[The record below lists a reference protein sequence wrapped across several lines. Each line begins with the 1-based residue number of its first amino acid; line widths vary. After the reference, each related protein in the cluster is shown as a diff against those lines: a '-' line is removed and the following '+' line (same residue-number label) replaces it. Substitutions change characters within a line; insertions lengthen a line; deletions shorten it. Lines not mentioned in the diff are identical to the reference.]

1 MLVTADELFK
11 PFTFANGMQAKNR
24 FFKSAMEEHLS
35 ENSRVS
41 APLTN
46 LYKVWA
52 KGGAGVL
59 LTGNVMVSPNGKGA
73 IEDVVVTDDSDLAM
87 LTQWAQAGK
96 INDTLMIMQINH
108 AGKQAPKNAVPNPV
122 APSNIPLKGMEAFIN
137 PPKAL
142 TDSEIRTIIAQFATT
157 ANVAEK
163 AGFSGVQ
170 IHGAHGYLISQFLS
184 PHHNRRDDDWGG
196 SLDNRMRFLAEIYQA
211 IRQATQPGF
220 LVGLKLN
227 SADFQKGGFSE
238 ADSVQ
243 VVQKM
248 AELGMDFIEISGGNY
263 ENPAMMGAKQSTV
276 QREAFFLDYAK
287 KVRAL
292 TQVPLII
299 TGGFRSV
306 KGMTEALASADLD
319 FIGIARPLAIIP
331 DLPNRIAEHDYHTV
345 NTPRVKTGFKKID
358 KPLSSVLEMGWY
370 REQIYKIAHNQSTN
384 PKLSAWQVLA
394 KTLIAQGKSGLTT
407 GRAK

>member
-1 MLVTADELFK
+1 MLVTANELFQ
-11 PFTFANGMQAKNR
+11 PFHFDKGIQAKNR
-24 FFKSAMEEHLS
+24 FFKSAMEEHLAID
-35 ENSRVS
+35 NRVS
-41 APLTN
+41 EPLIN

-52 KGGAGVL
+52 EGGTGVL
-59 LTGNVMVSPNGKGA
+59 LTGNVMVSANGKGA
-73 IEDVVVTDDSDLAM
+73 IEDVVVTDDSDIAM
-87 LTQWAQAGK
+87 LKKWADAGK
-96 INDTLMIMQINH
+96 TNDSLMLMQINH

-122 APSNIPLKGMEAFIN
+122 APSAVPLKGMEAFIN
-137 PPKAL
+137 PPRAL
-142 TDSEIRTIIAQFATT
+142 SEDEIHTIINQFATT
-157 ANVAEK
+157 AKVAEQ

-184 PHHNRRDDDWGG
+184 PHHNRRDDAWGG
-196 SLDNRMRFLAEIYQA
+196 SLDNRMRFLVEIYQA
-211 IRQATQPGF
+211 IRAATQPAF

-238 ADSVQ
+238 QDSVQ

-263 ENPAMMGAKQSTV
+263 ESPAMMSPKQSTV

-287 KVRAL
+287 KVRAV

-306 KGMTEALASADLD
+306 KGMTDALASGDLD
-319 FIGIARPLAIIP
+319 FIGIARPLAIVP
-331 DLPNRIAEHDYHTV
+331 DLPNRIAEHDYQTV
-345 NTPRVKTGFKKID
+345 TTPRVKTGFKKID
-358 KPLSSVLEMGWY
+358 QPLGSVLEMGWY
-370 REQIYKIAHNQSTN
+370 REQIYKIAHNQKPN
-384 PKLSAWQVLA
+384 PTLSAWQILA